1 MRAGALDVLRHLD
14 DPRQRARR
22 LHDREAAVAAE
33 GVLAVQRYDEV
44 QRLVENPR
52 KRVRRVQP
60 QRRQHR
66 QQLVME
72 ELPQPGILLR
82 GP

>member
-1 MRAGALDVLRHLD
+1 MRPGALDLVRNLD

-33 GVLAVQRYDEV
+33 RVLAVQGNDEV

-52 KRVRRVQP
+52 ERVRRVQP
-60 QRRQHR
+60 QGRQHR
-66 QQLVME
+66 QQFVME
-72 ELPQPGILLR
+72 ELP
-82 GP
+82 